1 MTGARLTDVWAAIG
15 VFWGIWIFKI
25 FEIVEFFGEIEDAW
39 TLPVSSG
46 KSSMLLAF
54 FSN

>member
-1 MTGARLTDVWAAIG
+1 MVFARFTDVWAAIG

-25 FEIVEFFGEIEDAW
+25 FEIVEFFGEVKDVW

-46 KSSMLLAF
+46 KSSMLLTC